1 MNRKVGRNTQPSR
14 PAQGTPIQQ
23 VFQVAQFHEQRLNR
37 LEANNNNLQTSTNVD
52 AKIQLIQNSLQ
63 SLSKTVNK
71 ITLDLHTS
79 NKKMDRVNNGLNATN
94 KNMNRVSNGLNAT
107 NKNTDRVS
115 NGLNAT
121 NKSLVGCEAAIAVV
135 QERISLLETE
145 ISKLKEENKHTI
157 HTGGKI
163 SLTIDEAPGDED
175 EDKDDDDEEEEGQ

>member
-79 NKKMDRVNNGLNATN
+79 NKKMDRVGNGLNATN
-94 KNMNRVSNGLNAT
+94 KNMN
-107 NKNTDRVS
+107 RVS

-175 EDKDDDDEEEEGQ
+175 EDKDDDDDEEEEGQ

>member
-1 MNRKVGRNTQPSR
+1 MNRKVGRTTQQSR
-14 PAQGTPIQQ
+14 PAQGTPLQQ

-79 NKKMDRVNNGLNATN
+79 NKKMDRVGNGLNATN
-94 KNMNRVSNGLNAT
+94 KNM
-107 NKNTDRVS
+107 DRVS

-175 EDKDDDDEEEEGQ
+175 EDKDDDDDEEEEGQ